1 MLTSLFVELRKLK
14 GSLVV
19 LLSLATPTMIAG
31 LLMLIL
37 LRRPNGDWKEVIE
50 GSTGLWSFFMLPMSI
65 AALSALL
72 AQIEHGPRAWDHM
85 LALPVG
91 RWRLFAAKGVVMM
104 LVIALMSL
112 LLAVEIPAALAL
124 LRKLAPHKVPAGP
137 FPWAMELQL
146 LWKMWAASLFMGMI
160 QLWVALRFRSFVP
173 PLVLGIGG
181 AFVAVA
187 ASGAKE
193 GVYLPWLMPLNVMV
207 GGAANHALALKLGL
221 AGGAVCFILM
231 LIHLSR
237 REA

>member
-1 MLTSLFVELRKLK
+1 MFTSLFVELRKLK

-19 LLSLATPTMIAG
+19 LLSLATPTMIAA
-31 LLMLIL
+31 LLILIL
-37 LRRPNGDWKEVIE
+37 LKRPNLDWKEVLE
-50 GSTGLWSFFMLPMSI
+50 GSTGLWSFFMLPMSV

-91 RWRLFAAKGVVMM
+91 RWRLFAAKGMVLM
-104 LVIALMSL
+104 LVLALMSV
-112 LLAVEIPAALAL
+112 LLALEIPAAMAI
-124 LRKLAPHKVPAGP
+124 LRKLAPHNVPAGA
-137 FPWAMELQL
+137 FPWAAETAL
-146 LWKMWAASLFMGMI
+146 LARMWAASLFMGMI

-173 PLVLGIGG
+173 PLVLGICG
-181 AFVAVA
+181 AFVAVM

-207 GGAANHALALKLGL
+207 GTAANNALALKLGVI
-221 AGGAVCFILM
+221 GGGVTFVLM
-231 LIHLSR
+231 LLHLSR